1 MDERAQKDIMNDGT
15 ENGMAGP
22 DRESFAIAII
32 VAAIVLV
39 LALQWSVV
47 KPYGQF
53 NATYYDELA
62 DAFLAAQTSFLRLPP
77 PAMMALPDPYY
88 PKDNESF
95 RLRPEIPGERFTG
108 VHDLALYNGLLYA
121 QWGPVPA
128 LMLIPLRALAGHDL
142 PLGYMTLVLATLAEV
157 AYGISAWLLARLCGL
172 VPTRLTG
179 SLLVAGLLL
188 CPFWTFTLNRVAV
201 YEISIFTGQ
210 FFVALAFLSV
220 SAAFYGRLVQ
230 GREHPALLG
239 LASLFIGLAL
249 GCRLNLAM
257 LGLML
262 PVILLLWWRTDPRC
276 PAWWRMAG
284 PAAALVLPAGGCLAG
299 IFVYNYIRFGNI
311 LEIGQSWQLWAG
323 QTSMPEHKF
332 LFFSLVRLAP
342 NVLYYILAPPKI
354 SMDFVPHTLPNTTW
368 PPRWLSP
375 ETIVAYQ
382 EQPGY
387 GKEAV
392 VGLFAV
398 APMAALALLIP
409 LLFRRQP
416 SARATATSAGR
427 RLGPGLL
434 ILLAPALLLSV
445 PMLLAPATMRYG
457 AEWCMPWVMTGALI
471 AMWIDRRLETTG
483 SSLGLFLFRL
493 GIALNIVWTTWIAI
507 CFLYLTQ

>member
-1 MDERAQKDIMNDGT
+1 MNDGA
-15 ENGMAGP
+15 ENGMAGR
-22 DRESFAIAII
+22 DREFFAIAII

-53 NATYYDELA
+53 NVTYYDELA
-62 DAFLAAQTSFLRLPP
+62 DAFLAGQTSFLRLPA

-95 RLRPEIPGERFTG
+95 RLHPEIPRERFTG

-142 PLGYMTLVLATLAEV
+142 PLGYVTLVLATLAEV

-179 SLLVAGLLL
+179 SLLVVGLLL

-201 YEISIFTGQ
+201 YEISVFTGQ

-220 SAAFYGRLVQ
+220 SAAFHQRLVQ
-230 GREHPALLG
+230 GREYLALLG
-239 LASLFIGLAL
+239 LASLFLGLAL
-249 GCRLNLAM
+249 GCRLNLAI

-262 PVILLLWWRTDPRC
+262 PVILLLWWRTDPRR
-276 PAWWRMAG
+276 PPWWRMAG
-284 PAAALVLPAGGCLAG
+284 PAAALALPAGVCLAG
-299 IFVYNYIRFGNI
+299 IFAYNYIRFGNI

-323 QTSMPEHKF
+323 QTSLPEHKF
-332 LFFSLVRLAP
+332 HYFSLVRLAP
-342 NVLYYILAPPKI
+342 NFLYYFLAPPKI
-354 SMDFVPHTLPNTTW
+354 SMDFVPHLLPNTTW
-368 PPRWLSP
+368 PPRWMSP
-375 ETIVAYQ
+375 ETIAGYQ
-382 EQPGY
+382 EE
-387 GKEAV
+387 KEAV

-398 APMAALALLIP
+398 APVAALALLIP

-416 SARATATSAGR
+416 SASATAASASR
-427 RLGPGLL
+427 RLGPALL
-434 ILLAPALLLSV
+434 FLLAPALLLSV
-445 PMLLAPATMRYG
+445 PMLLPPATMRYG
-457 AEWCMPWVMTGALI
+457 AEWCVPWVMTGTLI
-471 AMWIDRRLETTG
+471 AMWIDQRLEATG
-483 SSLGLFLFRL
+483 SSLALFLFRS
-493 GIALNIVWTTWIAI
+493 GIALAMVWTAWIGI